1 VLVLDSYGEK
11 ILEEKGYRGTP
22 ASTWIKRLA
31 AKVPAPEAIAALEQP
46 MLTSLSEAVD
56 KAQGKDRPILL
67 VVSGSSDKTARIRS
81 ASLVNDPE
89 FHALVE
95 DNFVVATIPASTE
108 NGEPADASLEQLLGG
123 TLEPDAVEVIVT
135 DDGET
140 TVFMA
145 SGSQSPKRIVSGLR
159 RFLVARQAAR
169 QSNTT
174 RR

>member
-1 VLVLDSYGEK
+1 
-11 ILEEKGYRGTP
+11 
-22 ASTWIKRLA
+22 
-31 AKVPAPEAIAALEQP
+31 

-56 KAQGKDRPILL
+56 KAQGKDRPILR

-140 TVFMA
+140 TVFIA
-145 SGSQSPKRIVSGLR
+145 SGSQSPKRIVSALR

-169 QSNTT
+169 QSNVT
-174 RR
+174 RWQ